1 MDPQDTSPP
10 VVPAKKGI
18 PVLGWLGIGCGTI
31 VIIGIVIIA
40 LLVGWCK
47 RKVGDLS
54 EFQRNPEKASAELMV
69 KLNPDLKLV
78 SQDESKGEMT
88 IKTKDGQEVTMSYK
102 DISQGKFTIKDAD
115 GNVTQIGGAD
125 LSTLPAWVP
134 QVAGLKDVSC
144 SSQKKP
150 ADQIAGFYMG
160 TSSDTPD
167 QLEEFFKKQAKKQ
180 GMTDASRSAFESDG
194 VATRSLSYEGGGR
207 KLSVMIAAKQGE
219 PASVQVSFEG
229 GK

>member
-1 MDPQDTSPP
+1 MNPQDTSPP

-31 VIIGIVIIA
+31 VIIGIVIVA

-54 EFQRNPEKASAELMV
+54 EFQRNPEKAAAELIVRM
-69 KLNPDLKLV
+69 NPDLKLV

-88 IKTKDGQEVTMSYK
+88 IQTKDGQEMTMSYK
-102 DISQGKFTIKDAD
+102 DVSQGKITVKDAE

-144 SSQKKP
+144 SSQKKS
-150 ADQIAGFYMG
+150 ADQIDGFYMG
-160 TSSDTPD
+160 TSSDTAD
-167 QLEEFFKKQAKKQ
+167 QLEEFFKKQAEKQ
-180 GMTDASRSAFESDG
+180 GMSDSSRSSFESDG
-194 VATRSLSYEGGGR
+194 VATRALAYEGGDR
-207 KLSVMIAAKQGE
+207 KLSVMIAVKNGGD
-219 PASVQVSFEG
+219 PSVQVSFEG
-229 GK
+229 KK